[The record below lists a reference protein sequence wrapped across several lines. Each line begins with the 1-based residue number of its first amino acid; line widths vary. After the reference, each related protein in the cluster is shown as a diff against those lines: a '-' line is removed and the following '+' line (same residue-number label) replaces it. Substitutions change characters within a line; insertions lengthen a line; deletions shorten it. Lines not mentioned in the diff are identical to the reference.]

1 MTTPHPHSIAKY
13 LKALIV
19 CSFLGETCGTWGM
32 CCHYNSVV
40 QWHQKIY
47 FYIKEAS
54 ILAVHAFDLL
64 CNQGNNSSLVVAIV
78 ETFETHFRSDFCLL
92 EQQSIRDLVVV
103 KYGRRV
109 EGSVFAL
116 LRASTKISS
125 RVSKYSS
132 CSSSLL
138 FGLFNRRLCSFCAG
152 AFVQEE
158 MLAFIN
164 SIQLSGPQFLCLV
177 FDFTKSSSLMHGLM
191 DFLFQPTAISI
202 VTIISYAYIIR
213 I

>member
-1 MTTPHPHSIAKY
+1 M
-13 LKALIV
+13 
-19 CSFLGETCGTWGM
+19 
-32 CCHYNSVV
+32 
-40 QWHQKIY
+40 
-47 FYIKEAS
+47 
-54 ILAVHAFDLL
+54 
-64 CNQGNNSSLVVAIV
+64 
-78 ETFETHFRSDFCLL
+78 
-92 EQQSIRDLVVV
+92 RDSVVV

-138 FGLFNRRLCSFCAG
+138 FGLVNGRLCSFYVG

-164 SIQLSGPQFLCLV
+164 SIRFLCLV
-177 FDFTKSSSLMHGLM
+177 FDFTKSPTLMHGVM
-191 DFLFQPTAISI
+191 DFLFLPTAPLS
-202 VTIISYAYIIR
+202 SLL
-213 I
+213 